1 MQLSNRVLPKL
12 VLPAVFFGYALWVS
26 GSFIV
31 DASQYEKDLPLG
43 VASVVDGQFTA
54 KLEDIY
60 KDRLPYRA
68 ASTDLLGMVR
78 YVIFGE
84 GRKGVVV
91 GKDGWL
97 FSSEEYRAAGDELKS
112 VAEAAR
118 AVADVRD
125 QLAKRGT
132 ELVVLPLPAKAD
144 IYREHTSY
152 PSLSDEMEQ
161 RYAAFRTALTAQDI
175 KTVDARTALLAAKS
189 EGELFLKGDTHWS
202 PKGASVVA
210 SATAQ
215 AAGPVVSPVPFT
227 LSEDETLPVEG
238 DLTKFIVS
246 PQYAS
251 AVNLAPER
259 VTRLRAAAEQ
269 PADLTGS
276 DLFSGPSIAIALVGT
291 SYSANE
297 NWSFA
302 ASLMGAMGADI
313 VNYAEEGHGPFLPM
327 RQYLD
332 SDAAKDTPPKL
343 VIWEIPVRYLTA
355 PDALAAMTA
364 QEE

>member
-31 DASQYEKDLPLG
+31 DASQYEKELPSG

-54 KLEDIY
+54 KLEGIY
-60 KDRLPYRA
+60 KDRLPYRSV
-68 ASTDLLGMVR
+68 STDLLGAAR
-78 YVIFGE
+78 YLIFGE

-97 FSSEEYRAAGDELKS
+97 FSSEEYRAASNEPKS
-112 VAEAAR
+112 ITDAVSM
-118 AVADVRD
+118 VADVRD
-125 QLAKRGT
+125 QLAARGT
-132 ELVVLPLPAKAD
+132 DLLVLPLPAKAD
-144 IYREHTSY
+144 IYREHTAY
-152 PSLSDEMEQ
+152 PSLSNEMEV
-161 RYAAFRTALTAQDI
+161 RYDGFRTALAAQDI
-175 KTVDARTALLAAKS
+175 KTVDARSSLLAAKS

-210 SATAQ
+210 GATAE
-215 AAGPVVSPVPFT
+215 AAGSVVAPVPFT
-227 LSEDETLPVEG
+227 LSEGETLRVEG

-246 PQYAS
+246 PEYAS
-251 AVNLAPER
+251 YVSLAPER
-259 VTRLRAAAEQ
+259 VTRLRASAEQ
-269 PADLTGS
+269 PADLTGA
-276 DLFSGPSIAIALVGT
+276 DLFGGPSIDIALVGT

-313 VNYAEEGHGPFLPM
+313 VNFAEEGHGPFLPM

-332 SDAAKDTPPKL
+332 SDVARDTPPKL

-364 QEE
+364 QVE